1 MVDSP
6 AGYAAWVDG
15 AGDLVVLDSKV
26 WVGDGTITDALAVR
40 DGRVIAHGAGA
51 RNLVGPR
58 TRVIDRAG
66 ELVVPGFQDAHV
78 HPPQAGR
85 NLTNVDL
92 RDLPSRESYLAHIAD
107 YVGQH
112 PEAAWIVGGGWSM
125 EHFPN
130 GMPDRV
136 DLDAVTDGR
145 PAFLFNRDVH
155 GAWVNSAA
163 LALAGIDAATPDPTD
178 GRYERDA
185 SGVPT
190 GLLHEGAAY
199 SFEARWVPPPAPAD
213 WQRAI
218 STAQQHLHALG
229 ITAWQDAWVTPDTL
243 AAYRALAADGRLT
256 ARVVGALWW
265 DRHGDLTQIDSFREQ
280 REQGSGTF
288 HPTTVKIMVD
298 GIVEN
303 QTAGMLEPFCDGC
316 GGHTGN
322 RGLMYVDRDVLLP
335 AVTELDRLGFQVH
348 MHAIGDRAV
357 RTALDAVA
365 AARAANGPSDNRH
378 HIAHVQVVH
387 PADLRRFADLDVI
400 ANCQTY
406 WAQHEPQMQEH
417 TVPWLGEQRA
427 ELQYPFA
434 SFLRTGA
441 RLAMGSDWPVTTADP
456 LRQMEVAIR
465 RIDPDQR
472 DNQPFLP
479 AERLTVHE
487 ALSGFTSGSAFINH
501 DADGGTLVIGS
512 RADFAVLDHD
522 LFDLDDRLADATVQ
536 CTVSA
541 GRVVHGDP

>member
-365 AARAANGPSDNRH
+365 TARAANGPSDNRH